1 MLIARL
7 TGWLARLGLKFE
19 PIESCIMLNVTTANF
34 LPVIAK
40 NGKVSRMSEKVAE
53 ALNSLSARGI
63 VGAAMTGKGAIGTQ
77 ARKALASEA
86 VTLDYLLSLPSLE
99 GSQWGDFRGLLQAE
113 FGVACMAA
121 HMRGR
126 KGCTEYMYAVVL
138 ARTLA
143 FTVAETEKTAKA
155 AQTALSRAL
164 DVQVIVDYFN
174 VAADSLAQAAREADA
189 LAKAGLTLAGAD
201 APADAPA
208 ETVAETA

>member
-1 MLIARL
+1 
-7 TGWLARLGLKFE
+7 
-19 PIESCIMLNVTTANF
+19 MLNITTSSF
-34 LPVIAK
+34 LPVVGK
-40 NGKVSRMSEKVAE
+40 NGKVSRQAEKVSE

-86 VTLDYLLSLPSLE
+86 ITLDYLLSLPRLD

-113 FGVACMAA
+113 FGVGCMAS

-126 KGCTEYMYAVVL
+126 RGCAEYMNAVVL
-138 ARTLA
+138 AKTLA

-164 DVQVIVDYFN
+164 DVQCIVENFN
-174 VAADSLAQAAREADA
+174 AQADAMAQAAREAEA
-189 LAKAGLTLAGAD
+189 LAQAGLTLV
-201 APADAPA
+201 PADAPSHDENRA
-208 ETVAETA
+208 TVAALMAAQEAPETV